1 MGKKKETNKK
11 LHKVCN
17 LCYLFKLV
25 NLVTCNCPQGEV
37 TCN

>member
-1 MGKKKETNKK
+1 MKEKKVTNKK
-11 LHKVCN
+11 YINRVTFVTFLK
-17 LCYLFKLV
+17 KV